1 MGLAIAALLS
11 GYAPPPSPPTAQQKL
26 APEGFPEAYYRQAEV
41 SESQNVEKK
50 ILRIEQALS
59 LVTIEVRRGGL
70 FTSLGHDHIVASHHV
85 TGYVDVDQGRADLYI
100 PLDQLIVDEAALRA
114 EAGFTSQPSADAIA
128 GTRRNMLDKVLE
140 SGRYPHAF
148 IQVAYANS
156 DKSKLNVTITLH
168 GMVKIFEV
176 PAKIETRP
184 NGLKITGQMTF
195 KQTDFG
201 MTPLSILGGV
211 IQVKDELVFNFRL
224 VAASH

>member
-1 MGLAIAALLS
+1 M
-11 GYAPPPSPPTAQQKL
+11 
-26 APEGFPEAYYRQAEV
+26 
-41 SESQNVEKK
+41 
-50 ILRIEQALS
+50 
-59 LVTIEVRRGGL
+59 